1 VKLKHSTKVND
12 FYPWIRG
19 QLVEIDDPDKAWDFL
34 NIAIMNGTISPGK
47 AQKMFDRRFPP
58 EVLENWRLF
67 LLQTAVAM
75 DPELENLKK
84 EAQEARIQAIKNLG
98 FSPEEFE
105 AEMERL
111 VAQKKVAEAA
121 PSES

>member
-1 VKLKHSTKVND
+1 MKVKHSTMVND

-34 NIAIMNGTISPGK
+34 NIAIMNKTITPGK
-47 AQKMFDRRFPP
+47 AQKMFDKRFPP
-58 EVLENWRLF
+58 EALENWRKF
-67 LLQTAVAM
+67 LIQTAM
-75 DPELENLKK
+75 EIDPELEKMKK

-105 AEMERL
+105 KEMERL
-111 VAQKKVAEAA
+111 AKERDAQEVKSTE
-121 PSES
+121 